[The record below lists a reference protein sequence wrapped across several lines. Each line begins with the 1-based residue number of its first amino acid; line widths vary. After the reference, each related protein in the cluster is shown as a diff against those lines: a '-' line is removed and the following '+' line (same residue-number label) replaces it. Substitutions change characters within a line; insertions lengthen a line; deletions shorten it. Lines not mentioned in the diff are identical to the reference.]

1 MKKSFDAEDRMT
13 KLFALAGAFAI
24 AAALQA
30 GPIGLAWAQDDSGNA
45 AEDTGTVQD
54 VGQPSPG
61 GAPQSYQTPP
71 AAPVLYIT
79 SVEVVQTTLEPKQ
92 AIIKVRGLTGSR
104 GWSGPQLVPLFQ
116 GETPDGVLDL
126 QFIAQTPDQT
136 QKAEGFMPIYALFPL
151 DPGDKLPKGIRVRGV
166 DNVMLLTQL
175 PGSIET
181 TITKEDGSKAV
192 GKKFA
197 PKGTAPAGTANV
209 VREEDMPR
217 NFRIIPP
224 QKGVAGIT
232 HNMNRLNLVL
242 GEDGKT
248 ITWAFWE

>member
-1 MKKSFDAEDRMT
+1 MT
-13 KLFALAGAFAI
+13 KLFALAGAFAV

-30 GPIGLAWAQDDSGNA
+30 GPIGLAWAQDNSDNA

-54 VGQPSPG
+54 VGQPSSG

-71 AAPVLYIT
+71 AAPVLFIT
-79 SVEVVQTTLEPKQ
+79 SVEVIQTTLEPKQ

-116 GETPDGVLDL
+116 GETPDGILDL

-136 QKAEGFMPIYALFPL
+136 QKAEGFTPIYAIFPL
-151 DPGDKLPKGIRVRGV
+151 GPGDKLPKGIRVRGV
-166 DNVMLLTQL
+166 GNVMLLTQL
-175 PGSIET
+175 PGSIEA

-192 GKKFA
+192 GKRWA
-197 PKGTAPAGTANV
+197 ETGTAQPGPDV
-209 VREEDMPR
+209 VRQEDMPR

-224 QKGVAGIT
+224 KKGVAGIT

>member
-1 MKKSFDAEDRMT
+1 MT
-13 KLFALAGAFAI
+13 KLFAVAGAFAI
-24 AAALQA
+24 AAALQL
-30 GPIGLAWAQDDSGNA
+30 GPVGLAWAQDNSDA
-45 AEDTGTVQD
+45 TAEDTGTVQD
-54 VGQPSPG
+54 VGQPAPG

-71 AAPVLYIT
+71 AAPVLFVT

-92 AIIKVRGLTGSR
+92 AIVKVRGLTGSR

-116 GETPDGVLDL
+116 GVPADGILDL

-136 QKAEGFMPIYALFPL
+136 QKAEGFMPIYAIFPL
-151 DPGDKLPKGIRVRGV
+151 EPGSPLPKGIRVRGV
-166 DNVMLLTQL
+166 GNVMLLTQL
-175 PGSIET
+175 PGSLET
-181 TITKEDGSKAV
+181 TIAKEDGSKAV

-197 PKGTAPAGTANV
+197 PKGTAQPGTADV

-217 NFRIIPP
+217 NFRVIPP

-242 GEDGKT
+242 GEDGQT

>member
-1 MKKSFDAEDRMT
+1 MT

-24 AAALQA
+24 AAALQLS
-30 GPIGLAWAQDDSGNA
+30 PAWAQDTSSDESAGS
-45 AEDTGTVQD
+45 QD
-54 VGQPSPG
+54 VGQSMPT
-61 GAPQSYQTPP
+61 GAPQSYTTPP
-71 AAPVLYIT
+71 MAPVLFIT
-79 SVEVVQTTLEPKQ
+79 SVEVVQTTLEPRQ

-116 GETPDGVLDL
+116 GDTADGILDL
-126 QFIAQTPDQT
+126 QFIAVTPDQT
-136 QKAEGFMPIYALFPL
+136 QKAEGFVPIYAIFPL
-151 DPGDKLPKGIRVRGV
+151 DPGDKLPKAIRVRGV
-166 DNVMLLTQL
+166 GNVMLLTQL

-181 TITKEDGSKAV
+181 TIDKEDGSKAV
-192 GKKFA
+192 GKTWA
-197 PKGTAPAGTANV
+197 EKGTAAAGTANV

-232 HNMNRLNLVL
+232 HNMNRLNFVL

>member
-1 MKKSFDAEDRMT
+1 MT
-13 KLFALAGAFAI
+13 NLVVLAGAFAL
-24 AAALQA
+24 ATALSA
-30 GPIGLAWAQDDSGNA
+30 GPAATAWAQDPSSDESAGS
-45 AEDTGTVQD
+45 QD
-54 VGQPSPG
+54 VGQSMPT
-61 GAPQSYQTPP
+61 GAPQSYTTPP
-71 AAPVLYIT
+71 MAPVLFIT
-79 SVEVVQTTLEPKQ
+79 SVEVVQTTLEPRQ
-92 AIIKVRGLTGSR
+92 AIVKVRGLTGSR

-116 GETPDGVLDL
+116 GDIADGILDL
-126 QFIAQTPDQT
+126 QFIAVTPDQT
-136 QKAEGFMPIYALFPL
+136 QKAEGFVPIYAIFPL

-192 GKKFA
+192 GKTWA
-197 PKGTAPAGTANV
+197 EKGTAPAGTANV

-224 QKGVAGIT
+224 KKGVAGIT

>member
-1 MKKSFDAEDRMT
+1 MT
-13 KLFALAGAFAI
+13 KLLALAGALAI
-24 AAALQA
+24 VAALNA
-30 GPIGLAWAQDDSGNA
+30 GPVRVAWAQDNSGTSSSDESA
-45 AEDTGTVQD
+45 GSQD
-54 VGQPSPG
+54 VGQAMPT
-61 GAPQSYQTPP
+61 GAPQSYSTPP
-71 AAPVLYIT
+71 MAPVLFIT
-79 SVEVVQTTLEPKQ
+79 SVEVIQTTLEPKQ
-92 AIIKVRGLTGSR
+92 AIIKVRGLTASR

-116 GETPDGVLDL
+116 GETPDGILDL

-136 QKAEGFMPIYALFPL
+136 QKAEGFVPIYAIFPL
-151 DPGDKLPKGIRVRGV
+151 EPGDKLPKGIRVRGV
-166 DNVMLLTQL
+166 GNVMLLTQV
-175 PGSIET
+175 PGTIET
-181 TITKEDGSKAV
+181 TIAKEDGSKAV
-192 GKKFA
+192 GKTWA
-197 PKGTAPAGTANV
+197 EKGTAAAGTANV

>member
-1 MKKSFDAEDRMT
+1 MT
-13 KLFALAGAFAI
+13 KLVALAGAFAL
-24 AAALQA
+24 AAALQL
-30 GPIGLAWAQDDSGNA
+30 GPIGLAWAQDNSDSGDDSGA
-45 AEDTGTVQD
+45 VAD
-54 VGQPSPG
+54 VGQATPT
-61 GAPQSYQTPP
+61 GAPQAYSTPP
-71 AAPVLYIT
+71 MAPVLFIT
-79 SVEVVQTTLEPKQ
+79 SVEVIQTTLEPKQ

-116 GETPDGVLDL
+116 GVTADGILDL
-126 QFIAQTPDQT
+126 QFIAQTPDAT
-136 QKAEGFMPIYALFPL
+136 QKAEGFVPIYAIFPL
-151 DPGDKLPKGIRVRGV
+151 DPGDKLPTGIRVRGV
-166 DNVMLLTQL
+166 SNVMLLSQV

-181 TITKEDGSKAV
+181 TIAKEDGSKAV
-192 GKKFA
+192 GKTWA
-197 PKGTAPAGTANV
+197 EKGTAPAGTANV

-224 QKGVAGIT
+224 HKGVAGIT

>member
-1 MKKSFDAEDRMT
+1 LTKIFDAEDRMT
-13 KLFALAGAFAI
+13 KLVALAGAFAV
-24 AAALQA
+24 AAALQL
-30 GPIGLAWAQDDSGNA
+30 GPIGLAWAQDDTAGDS
-45 AEDTGTVQD
+45 GTVQD
-54 VGQPSPG
+54 VGQASPS

-79 SVEVVQTTLEPKQ
+79 SVEVLQTTLEPKQ

-116 GETPDGVLDL
+116 GETPDGILDL

-136 QKAEGFMPIYALFPL
+136 QKAEGFVPIYAIFPL
-151 DPGDKLPKGIRVRGV
+151 DPGDKLPKAIRVRGV
-166 DNVMLLTQL
+166 GNVMLLTQL
-175 PGSIET
+175 PGTIET

-192 GKKFA
+192 GKTWA
-197 PKGTAPAGTANV
+197 EKGTAPAGDNV

-224 QKGVAGIT
+224 KKGVAGIT
-232 HNMNRLNLVL
+232 HNMNRLNFVL

>member
-1 MKKSFDAEDRMT
+1 MS
-13 KLFALAGAFAI
+13 KLYTLAGTLAI
-24 AAALQA
+24 LVALSA
-30 GPIGLAWAQDDSGNA
+30 GPAHVAWAQDSGTSSDESA
-45 AEDTGTVQD
+45 GSQD
-54 VGQPSPG
+54 VGQAMPT
-61 GAPQSYQTPP
+61 GAPQAYSTPP
-71 AAPVLYIT
+71 MAPVLFIT
-79 SVEVVQTTLEPKQ
+79 SVEVIQTTLEPKQ

-116 GETPDGVLDL
+116 GETADGILDL

-136 QKAEGFMPIYALFPL
+136 QKAEGFVPIYAIFPL

-166 DNVMLLTQL
+166 GNVMLLTQL
-175 PGSIET
+175 PGTIET
-181 TITKEDGSKAV
+181 TITQEDGSKAV
-192 GKKFA
+192 GKTWA
-197 PKGTAPAGTANV
+197 EKGTAAAGTANV

-224 QKGVAGIT
+224 KKGVAGIT

>member
-1 MKKSFDAEDRMT
+1 MT

-24 AAALQA
+24 VAALNA
-30 GPIGLAWAQDDSGNA
+30 GPAGVAWAQDNPDTSADEA
-45 AEDTGTVQD
+45 AGSQD
-54 VGQPSPG
+54 VSQPSPT

-71 AAPVLYIT
+71 AAPVLFIT
-79 SVEVVQTTLEPKQ
+79 SVEVIQTTLEPKQ

-104 GWSGPQLVPLFQ
+104 GWSGPQLVPLFE
-116 GETPDGVLDL
+116 GETPDGILDL

-136 QKAEGFMPIYALFPL
+136 QKAEGFTPIYAIFPL
-151 DPGDKLPKGIRVRGV
+151 GPGDKLPKGIRVRGV
-166 DNVMLLTQL
+166 GNVMLLTQL
-175 PGSIET
+175 PGSIEA

-192 GKKFA
+192 GKRWA
-197 PKGTAPAGTANV
+197 ETGTAQPGPDV
-209 VREEDMPR
+209 VRQEDMPR

-224 QKGVAGIT
+224 KKGVAGIT

>member
-1 MKKSFDAEDRMT
+1 MT
-13 KLFALAGAFAI
+13 KLVALAGAFAL
-24 AAALQA
+24 AAALQL
-30 GPIGLAWAQDDSGNA
+30 GPVGLAWAQDSSDTSGDDS
-45 AEDTGTVQD
+45 GTVQD
-54 VGQPSPG
+54 VGQSNPT
-61 GAPQSYQTPP
+61 GAPQAYTTPP
-71 AAPVLYIT
+71 VAPVLFIT
-79 SVEVVQTTLEPKQ
+79 SIEVVQTTLDPKQ
-92 AIIKVRGLTGSR
+92 AIIKVRGMTGSR

-116 GETPDGVLDL
+116 GETPDGILDL

-136 QKAEGFMPIYALFPL
+136 QKAEGFVPIYAIFPL
-151 DPGDKLPKGIRVRGV
+151 DPGDKLPKAIRVRGV

-175 PGSIET
+175 PGAIET
-181 TITKEDGSKAV
+181 TISEEDGSKAV
-192 GKKFA
+192 GKMWA
-197 PKGTAPAGTANV
+197 EKGTAPAGTANT

-224 QKGVAGIT
+224 KKGVAGIT

>member
-1 MKKSFDAEDRMT
+1 MT

-24 AAALQA
+24 AAALSA
-30 GPIGLAWAQDDSGNA
+30 GPAWAQDTSSDESAGS
-45 AEDTGTVQD
+45 QD
-54 VGQPSPG
+54 VGQSNPT
-61 GAPQSYQTPP
+61 GAPQAYTTPP
-71 AAPVLYIT
+71 AAPVLFIT
-79 SVEVVQTTLEPKQ
+79 SIEVVQTTLDPKQ

-116 GETPDGVLDL
+116 GETPDGILDL

-136 QKAEGFMPIYALFPL
+136 QKAEGFVPIYAIFPL
-151 DPGDKLPKGIRVRGV
+151 DPGDKLPKAIRVRGV
-166 DNVMLLTQL
+166 GNVMLLTQL
-175 PGSIET
+175 PGTIET

-192 GKKFA
+192 GKTWA
-197 PKGTAPAGTANV
+197 EKGTAPAGDNV

-224 QKGVAGIT
+224 KKGVAGIT

>member
-1 MKKSFDAEDRMT
+1 MT

-24 AAALQA
+24 VAALNA
-30 GPIGLAWAQDDSGNA
+30 GPAGVAWAQDNPDTSADEA
-45 AEDTGTVQD
+45 AGSQD
-54 VGQPSPG
+54 VSQPSPT
-61 GAPQSYQTPP
+61 GAPQAYQTPP
-71 AAPVLYIT
+71 AAPVLFIT
-79 SVEVVQTTLEPKQ
+79 SIEVIQTTLEPKQ

-116 GETPDGVLDL
+116 GVTPDGILDL
-126 QFIAQTPDQT
+126 QFIAQSPDQT
-136 QKAEGFMPIYALFPL
+136 QKAEGFMPIYAIFPL
-151 DPGDKLPKGIRVRGV
+151 GPGDKLPKGIRVRGV
-166 DNVMLLTQL
+166 GNVMLLTQL

-181 TITKEDGSKAV
+181 TIAKEDGSKAV
-192 GKKFA
+192 GKRWA
-197 PKGTAPAGTANV
+197 ETGTAQPGPDV
-209 VREEDMPR
+209 VRQEDMPR

-224 QKGVAGIT
+224 KKGVAGIT

>member
-1 MKKSFDAEDRMT
+1 MSFFDAEERMT

-24 AAALQA
+24 AAALQL
-30 GPIGLAWAQDDSGNA
+30 GPVGVAWAQDDSDNA
-45 AEDTGTVQD
+45 NDSGAVAD
-54 VGQPSPG
+54 VGQASPA
-61 GAPQSYQTPP
+61 GAPQAYQTPP
-71 AAPVLYIT
+71 AAPVLFIT
-79 SVEVVQTTLEPKQ
+79 SVEVLQTSLEPKQ

-116 GETPDGVLDL
+116 GVTPDGILDL

-136 QKAEGFMPIYALFPL
+136 QKAEGFMPIYAIFPL
-151 DPGDKLPKGIRVRGV
+151 GPGDKLPKGIRVRGV
-166 DNVMLLTQL
+166 GNVMLLTQL

-181 TITKEDGSKAV
+181 TIDKEDGSKAV
-192 GKKFA
+192 GKTWA
-197 PKGTAPAGTANV
+197 EKGTAQPGAANV

-224 QKGVAGIT
+224 KKGVAGIT

>member
-1 MKKSFDAEDRMT
+1 MT
-13 KLFALAGAFAI
+13 KLFALAGAFTLVAV
-24 AAALQA
+24 LQL
-30 GPIGLAWAQDDSGNA
+30 GPVGLAWAQDASDNSADSGA
-45 AEDTGTVQD
+45 VQD
-54 VGQPSPG
+54 VGRSMPT
-61 GAPQSYQTPP
+61 GAPQSYTTPP
-71 AAPVLYIT
+71 MAPVLFIT
-79 SVEVVQTTLEPKQ
+79 SVEVIQTTLEPKQ

-116 GETPDGVLDL
+116 GDTADGILDL

-136 QKAEGFMPIYALFPL
+136 QKAEGFVPIYAIFPL

-166 DNVMLLTQL
+166 GNVVLLTQL

-181 TITKEDGSKAV
+181 TIDKEDGSKAV
-192 GKKFA
+192 GKTWA
-197 PKGTAPAGTANV
+197 EKGTAAAGTANV

-224 QKGVAGIT
+224 KKGVAGIT